1 MPTQKQRGL
10 RDQVSESISNAI
22 LLVRE
27 IFATERA
34 AATATDSISKR
45 RETVFF
51 DII

>member
-1 MPTQKQRGL
+1 MPTSYL
-10 RDQVSESISNAI
+10 AEQVSEAISIAI
-22 LLVRE
+22 RRVRQ
-27 IFATERA
+27 IFATERL